1 MPLRKHTYT
10 YTIPNIELYRVRTH
24 LLGTDKELQKK
35 KAALYI
41 LNLKKIQLF
50 NM

>member
-1 MPLRKHTYT
+1 MNALVTL
-10 YTIPNIELYRVRTH
+10 LYRISSY
-24 LLGTDKELQKK
+24 ELQKK

-41 LNLKKIQLF
+41 LNLDEIHDQNQLF